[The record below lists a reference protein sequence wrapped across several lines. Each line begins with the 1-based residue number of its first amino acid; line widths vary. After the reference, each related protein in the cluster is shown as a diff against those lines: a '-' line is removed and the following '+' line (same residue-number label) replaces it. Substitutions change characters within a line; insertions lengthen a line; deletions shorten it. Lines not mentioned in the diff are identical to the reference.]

1 MMAAAMRP
9 ALERSRGVGG
19 EAAPACLVVVP
30 TIEQALTAAER
41 ARGLLSDVES
51 RVVPVTSAA
60 RARRVLAT
68 GSVSV
73 VVGLAPDLL
82 ALRRGSALRL
92 DGLQTVVVLGLDEI
106 FAEGGSETLQ
116 ALLGDA
122 PGEIARVV
130 TLEEETPEVEAF
142 LEAQL
147 RRARRIGPPP
157 TSDAPLPVVPSYV
170 ITSAAGRAETLRQ
183 ILDAIDPPS
192 LVIVAS
198 SDSSLADATAA
209 LHRIG
214 MTSDG
219 VSAHVVRQPTAQ
231 HASLVVLWDAPVSGD
246 ALVGALAS
254 RPVNAITLLLPDE
267 LPAFRRMSNNEAAAW
282 TSPSRKEEA
291 ESRTRAMQTALRSTL
306 AKSGGASASEM
317 SLLAPLLDTHDALEI
332 AAAAL
337 RLYEGARRDTVLLRA
352 KAAAAPVQRA
362 PSTTG
367 ARGSLTVVNGGAGA
381 GRAKVFLAVGKRDGA
396 RVGDVVGAIAN
407 EAGIDGEQI
416 GQVELFESHA
426 IVDLSTEDATRV
438 VDALANV
445 SLRGRKLNARID
457 DRAGAGSG
465 GFAGRGGERGAGGDR
480 GARGARPMRGGD
492 RGDRRPRPEGGDRG
506 ERGGSDRPAR
516 SFERTPRAPG
526 EGGFRGPSGPPRS
539 GPPRDGSRDGG
550 RDSRPRG
557 PGGPGGG
564 RPPRADDEKRAFG
577 DRPAQERTEG
587 RSEWSERAARMN
599 NARRTTPRT
608 PPAEPVDEG

>member
-1 MMAAAMRP
+1 MRP
-9 ALERSRGVGG
+9 ALERSRGAGG

-41 ARGLLSDVES
+41 ARGLLADPAS

-60 RARRVLAT
+60 RARRVLAA
-68 GSVSV
+68 GPVSV
-73 VVGLAPDLL
+73 VVGLASDLL
-82 ALRRGSALRL
+82 ALRRDSALRL

-106 FAEGGSETLQ
+106 FADAGGETLQ
-116 ALLGDA
+116 TLLGDA

-130 TLEEETPEVEAF
+130 TLEDETPEVEAF

-157 TSDAPLPVVPSYV
+157 ASDAPLPMLPSYT
-170 ITSAAGRAETLRQ
+170 ITSAAGRPETLRQ
-183 ILDAIDPPS
+183 ILDAIDAPS
-192 LVIVAS
+192 LVVVAS
-198 SDSSLADATAA
+198 SDASLADATTA
-209 LHRIG
+209 LERLG
-214 MTSDG
+214 MTPDG
-219 VSAHVVRQPTAQ
+219 MSVQVVRQPTAQ
-231 HASLVVLWDAPVSGD
+231 HASLVVLWDAPVSSE
-246 ALVGALAS
+246 ALMEALAS
-254 RPVNAITLLLPDE
+254 RPVDAITLLLPDE
-267 LPAFRRMSNNEAAAW
+267 LPAFRRMANDQAAAW
-282 TSPSRKEEA
+282 TAPSRKEEA
-291 ESRTRAMQTALRSTL
+291 ENRTRTLQTALRSTL
-306 AKSGGASASEM
+306 AKSGGPSASEM
-317 SLLAPLLDTHDALEI
+317 ALLAPLLDTHDALEI

-337 RLYEGARRDTVLLRA
+337 RLYEGARRDTMLLRA
-352 KAAAAPVQRA
+352 KAAAAPTPRA

-367 ARGSLTVVNGGAGA
+367 ARGSLTVVNGGAAA

-396 RVGDVVGAIAN
+396 RVGDIVGAVAN
-407 EAGIDGEQI
+407 EAGISGEQI

-426 IVDLSTEDATRV
+426 IVELSKEDATRV

-457 DRAGAGSG
+457 DRAGAERG
-465 GFAGRGGERGAGGDR
+465 GFAPRGGDR
-480 GARGARPMRGGD
+480 GADRGPRGARPMRGGD

-506 ERGGSDRPAR
+506 ERGDRSDRPAR
-516 SFERTPRAPG
+516 PFDRAPRAPG
-526 EGGFRGPSGPPRS
+526 EGAFRGPSGPPRS
-539 GPPRDGSRDGG
+539 GPPREGGRDSAG

-587 RSEWSERAARMN
+587 RSEWSERATRMN

-608 PPAEPVDEG
+608 RPVEPGDEG